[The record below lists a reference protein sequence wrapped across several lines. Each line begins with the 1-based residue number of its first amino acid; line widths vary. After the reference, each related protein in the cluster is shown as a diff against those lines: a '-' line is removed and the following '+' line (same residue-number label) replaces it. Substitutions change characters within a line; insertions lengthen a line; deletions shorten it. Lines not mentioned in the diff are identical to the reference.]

1 MTEPAQSPRNW
12 QSVRTILEGLILA
25 GVLWLANSTQQ
36 QATATVELRT
46 QLQGMSDEIRS
57 LRAQLADVPAISR
70 DMARLQVQLG
80 EHERRIG
87 RLEDGKQQAQTM
99 KGWTR

>member
-1 MTEPAQSPRNW
+1 MSDQSTPRSW

-46 QLQGMSDEIRS
+46 QMQGMSDEIRS

-87 RLEDGKQQAQTM
+87 RLEDGKQQAQAM